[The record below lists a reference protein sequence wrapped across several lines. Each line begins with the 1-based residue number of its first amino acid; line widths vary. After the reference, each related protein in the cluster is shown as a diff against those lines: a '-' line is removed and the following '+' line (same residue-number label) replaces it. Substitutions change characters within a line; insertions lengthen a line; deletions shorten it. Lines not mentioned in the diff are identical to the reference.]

1 MRGKSEIPES
11 RIEMDESRRDS
22 EERREVTDA
31 LSDWEDGVAISTC
44 SLGLQDLECVTSLS
58 SESMAG
64 KTRCPCLCLF
74 RVPEVSTASELPL
87 CAPRLCTD

>member
-31 LSDWEDGVAISTC
+31 LSDWQDGVAISIY
-44 SLGLQDLECVTSLS
+44 SLVLQDLECVTFLS
-58 SESMAG
+58 SG
-64 KTRCPCLCLF
+64 
-74 RVPEVSTASELPL
+74 
-87 CAPRLCTD
+87 

>member
-31 LSDWEDGVAISTC
+31 LSDWEDGVAISIY
-44 SLGLQDLECVTSLS
+44 SLG
-58 SESMAG
+58 
-64 KTRCPCLCLF
+64 
-74 RVPEVSTASELPL
+74 
-87 CAPRLCTD
+87 